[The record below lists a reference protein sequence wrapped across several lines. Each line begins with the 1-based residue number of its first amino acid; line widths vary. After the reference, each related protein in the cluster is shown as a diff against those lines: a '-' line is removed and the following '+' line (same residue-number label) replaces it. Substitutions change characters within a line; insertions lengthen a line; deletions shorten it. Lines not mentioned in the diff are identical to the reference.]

1 MSNRLF
7 QTIIHQMKDVFNRTI
22 GVIDEN
28 GIIIASSDL
37 SKIGEGRQR
46 IREELSFV
54 QEGVVFEGYT
64 YRYDF
69 ESVPSTNETFNPNI
83 VIPTEDRS
91 SASESLDICL
101 DLLSCIFGKEEVR
114 KAINKTEI

>member
-1 MSNRLF
+1 MKFLF
-7 QTIIHQMKDVFNRTI
+7 MLFMFAVVLNKRAMKYI
-22 GVIDEN
+22 EIK
-28 GIIIASSDL
+28 S
-37 SKIGEGRQR
+37 
-46 IREELSFV
+46 
-54 QEGVVFEGYT
+54 EGYT

-101 DLLSCIFGKEEVR
+101 DLLSCIFGKEEIR
-114 KAINKTEI
+114 KAINKAEI

>member
-1 MSNRLF
+1 MKFLF
-7 QTIIHQMKDVFNRTI
+7 MLFMFAVVLKKRAMKYI
-22 GVIDEN
+22 EIK
-28 GIIIASSDL
+28 S
-37 SKIGEGRQR
+37 
-46 IREELSFV
+46 
-54 QEGVVFEGYT
+54 EGYT

-69 ESVPSTNETFNPNI
+69 ESIPSTNETFNPNI

-114 KAINKTEI
+114 KAVKDLTSEPL